1 MGKSDEF
8 KKSDLSDEL
17 RRLRVNAGYTQIK
30 VAEYLNIDRSTYTK
44 YENGREPDLNT
55 LKKLAKLYDIS
66 LAELISGR
74 YSENAGKTS
83 AVRAAEI
90 SLQEQDDFYPLSS
103 EEKKLISYFRSCSRP
118 STILRFARNLYH
130 DDLFSSSE
138 DEENK

>member
-1 MGKSDEF
+1 MNK
-8 KKSDLSDEL
+8 
-17 RRLRVNAGYTQIK
+17 GYTQIK

-74 YSENAGKTS
+74 YLENTGKIAIAKASKT
-83 AVRAAEI
+83 E
-90 SLQEQDDFYPLSS
+90 LTEQDDFYPLSD

-118 STILRFARNLYH
+118 STILRFAKNLYH
-130 DDLFSSSE
+130 DDLFSSAE
-138 DEENK
+138 DEEKDNK